1 MNYEKKIPLLEK
13 DKNTI
18 NLAESSINDFISF
31 YQCQIIDI
39 TDENVIDLN
48 YLSKE
53 YEIPQLKDITDQ
65 YIKRND
71 KILLK
76 LYVFNLNV
84 DQLNNEIYEEAISQR
99 LTEFINNDDLL
110 NLPIFS
116 MHRILEKNDNLNDHD
131 KFNFL
136 LKCLK
141 KYDKSASILFHKFNF
156 DGDNKKYL
164 ITILND
170 IEYSTKIDLRY
181 IDPTI
186 LISIYQQ
193 QESEIETLKRQLIEK
208 EPKQEI
214 IIITDFLKVRMV

>member
-1 MNYEKKIPLLEK
+1 M
-13 DKNTI
+13 
-18 NLAESSINDFISF
+18 
-31 YQCQIIDI
+31 
-39 TDENVIDLN
+39 IDLN

-53 YEIPQLKDITDQ
+53 YEIAQLKDITDQ
-65 YIKRND
+65 YIKSDD

-141 KYDKSASILFHKFNF
+141 KI
-156 DGDNKKYL
+156 
-164 ITILND
+164 
-170 IEYSTKIDLRY
+170 
-181 IDPTI
+181 
-186 LISIYQQ
+186 
-193 QESEIETLKRQLIEK
+193 
-208 EPKQEI
+208 
-214 IIITDFLKVRMV
+214 